1 MVLEVGSQD
10 TGESPQFRSLLRRA
24 RFAKK
29 EIYLPKVMVEDGAK
43 VREIDYETDI
53 LSRIDWRG
61 FDPRS
66 IAARVPLNAQSA
78 ENQLQRITITEGE
91 DPFARESVPGATE
104 VLRFDASF
112 AVRAILD
119 IVPNPFVGREIVG
132 GLLDALGEVGF
143 DAAHLGRLAGLIV
156 EELRKELQRERDARA
171 ERVFKKDAAN
181 GRIQFH
187 LRLDGGDWRM
197 PFHMDTTAPESAP
210 LVASKSGGTLNKSLF
225 VPVYQQDLNRDERE
239 VAAYLDVEQALSW
252 WHRNV
257 ARAQYGIQGWQGRR
271 IYPDFVFATAS
282 EGNPER
288 ITVPET

>member
-1 MVLEVGSQD
+1 
-10 TGESPQFRSLLRRA
+10 
-24 RFAKK
+24 
-29 EIYLPKVMVEDGAK
+29 
-43 VREIDYETDI
+43 
-53 LSRIDWRG
+53 
-61 FDPRS
+61 
-66 IAARVPLNAQSA
+66 
-78 ENQLQRITITEGE
+78 
-91 DPFARESVPGATE
+91 
-104 VLRFDASF
+104 
-112 AVRAILD
+112 
-119 IVPNPFVGREIVG
+119 
-132 GLLDALGEVGF
+132 
-143 DAAHLGRLAGLIV
+143 
-156 EELRKELQRERDARA
+156 
-171 ERVFKKDAAN
+171 
-181 GRIQFH
+181 
-187 LRLDGGDWRM
+187 M